1 MSENKINPLLEAMSE
16 IDDNNIVINTATA
29 KKSKKRAIIIAAA
42 AAAVMAVGSI
52 TAGAIMNAPIK
63 TMLNNEPYE
72 PTYDVYT
79 DEYGHTIET
88 FVYDIPE
95 YALVEEREGQTA
107 VGRVR
112 AVYDPELKQVN
123 VIGYKLVDE
132 EGNEFLFGINNK
144 YVDLRVDGEF
154 TSRAFGARNMA
165 NGDYMIVRFMSEH
178 SHNDY
183 NLDQCFH
190 VAKRDEVDDLFRA
203 HGIDPEEVEKNKIT
217 LSPLP
222 F

>member
-1 MSENKINPLLEAMSE
+1 MTDNKINPLLEAMSE
-16 IDDNNIVINTATA
+16 IDDNIITNKTATTV

-72 PTYDVYT
+72 PIYDVYT

-88 FVYDIPE
+88 FVYDVPE
-95 YALVEEREGQTA
+95 YALKEEREGWTA
-107 VGRVR
+107 VGRIR
-112 AVYDPELKQVN
+112 AVYDPDLPFAKPGYS
-123 VIGYKLVDE
+123 GYKLVDE
-132 EGNEFLFGINNK
+132 AGNEFRFGVNNK
-144 YVDLRVDGEF
+144 YVD
-154 TSRAFGARNMA
+154 
-165 NGDYMIVRFMSEH
+165 VRIDNNNSLSIGFDCGNLNFSEYVVVQFAYEH

-183 NLDQCFH
+183 NLDKCFH
-190 VAKRDEVDDLFRA
+190 IAKQGETGDLERA
-203 HGIDPEEVEKNKIT
+203 HG
-217 LSPLP
+217 